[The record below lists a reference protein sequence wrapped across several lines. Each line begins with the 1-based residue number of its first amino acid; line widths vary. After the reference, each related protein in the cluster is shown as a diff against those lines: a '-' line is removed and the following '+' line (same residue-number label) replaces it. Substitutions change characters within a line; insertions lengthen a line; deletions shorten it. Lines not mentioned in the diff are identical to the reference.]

1 MVSFSE
7 NEKERDT
14 EAQEE
19 VRHSG
24 VRQAEHEAPPEG
36 NSEAQVELV
45 EQAAR
50 EGLQRDPDAWC
61 DAACE
66 ILVDLLR
73 AHGITGQIEADSDSP
88 GTGYKGATHSWVR
101 LTDGTIL
108 DPTVSQFGGTQ
119 TVVPPEAP
127 EQQNYRTSAD
137 EELWFPDVEDA
148 TVANQQALAE
158 HQQTNHALL
167 RPDVLEGALGRA
179 QNYWYYEHN
188 MAKAAAA
195 LAHGVG
201 QAQAFEDGNK
211 RTAFHLTH
219 AFLTANGLGH
229 TIPNDDQELADHLI
243 GYGEGTHS
251 MDDTANVLQGRIQGR
266 TANILDPVHP
276 ELDNRVWDNP
286 GDPEPHLKTE
296 HRTWIWHTVFS
307 VLADHG
313 YDGMDNWLS
322 LVLTGSLTTY
332 QYSEE
337 SDCDVSL
344 FVDTKVFP
352 EWSRAEIIGVMISAM
367 DGKRLPGTP
376 HPMQCFVVSKTL
388 TKDDLYKPGLRSGYD
403 INLDQ
408 WIVPPDKGRVHD
420 VEREMNEAY
429 TTALEA
435 ADKMEMLLR
444 YEPDKAKLYWHQIHK
459 RRQRDQQAGKGDY
472 APSNI
477 TYKMLNNRG
486 LFPQIAE
493 ATGEYIA

>member
-1 MVSFSE
+1 M
-7 NEKERDT
+7 
-14 EAQEE
+14 
-19 VRHSG
+19 
-24 VRQAEHEAPPEG
+24 
-36 NSEAQVELV
+36 
-45 EQAAR
+45 
-50 EGLQRDPDAWC
+50 
-61 DAACE
+61 
-66 ILVDLLR
+66 
-73 AHGITGQIEADSDSP
+73 TGQIEADSDSP
-88 GTGYKGATHSWVR
+88 GTGSGATHSWVR

-108 DPTVSQFGGTQ
+108 DPSLSIRRLSDRDS
-119 TVVPPEAP
+119 AR
-127 EQQNYRTSAD
+127 RTAAI
-137 EELWFPDVEDA
+137 EHLWWFPDVEDA

-158 HQQTNHALL
+158 HKQTNHALL

-179 QNYWYYEHN
+179 QNYWYYEQN

-229 TIPNDDQELADHLI
+229 TIPENDEELADHLI

-251 MDDTANVLQGRIQGR
+251 MEDTANVLQGRIQGR

-344 FVDTKVFP
+344 FVDTKAFP
-352 EWSRAEIIGVMISAM
+352 EWSRAEMIGLMISAM

-376 HPMQCFVVSKTL
+376 HPMQCFVVSKAL

-408 WIVPPDKGRVHD
+408 WIVPPDKGRSHD

-459 RRQRDQQAGKGDY
+459 RRMRDQGAGKGDY